1 MNRRLRLT
9 AAVWWCALWCASTA
23 RAVDWAA
30 LRPQGYVSDFAGV
43 VDPNGKRQLDAYC
56 AAVEQATGA
65 QIALVTIA
73 SLQREPI
80 EDVAHAIFRAWNLD
94 QEPLIQKPLDQKPQ
108 KNAVM
113 WLVAVENRRDWMEVS
128 PGLATVLTG
137 SEMDAILRQA
147 RPALG
152 RQQYAQAL
160 MAAADEMGT
169 RIAAAQRKTMAV
181 RLPRRARR
189 SPAESVP
196 WLLAAGALLL
206 SFWLFR
212 VLGRPER
219 HIHAA
224 GGFGGGEAGGW

>member
-1 MNRRLRLT
+1 MNRRMRLA
-9 AAVWWCALWCASTA
+9 AAVWWCAFRSTSTA
-23 RAVDWAA
+23 LAVDWTA
-30 LRPQGYVSDFAGV
+30 LKPQGYVSDFAGV
-43 VDPNGKRQLDAYC
+43 VDANGKQQLDAYC

-65 QIALVTIA
+65 QIALVTIG

-80 EDVAHAIFRAWNLD
+80 EDVTHAIFRTWN
-94 QEPLIQKPLDQKPQ
+94 LDQKPQ

-113 WLVAVENRRDWMEVS
+113 WLVAVENRRDWMEAG
-128 PGLATVLTG
+128 PGLATILTAG
-137 SEMDAILRQA
+137 EMAAILRQA
-147 RPALG
+147 RPALA

-169 RIAAAQRKTMAV
+169 RLAAAQHKTIAM

-189 SPAESVP
+189 SLAESIP
-196 WLLAAGALLL
+196 WLLAAGALVL

-212 VLGRPER
+212 VLGRPSR
-219 HIHAA
+219 RIRAA